1 MGTLIAG
8 QVMVLTKPGR
18 MILSRWVKNNN
29 KTHFLALTL
38 SVKSDNITDADSAIY
53 DSEVNLQNVPDK
65 TETKLVEAAVGG
77 DIEGFGKLCQRYY
90 AAMVAIGYSVLGDHQ
105 LAEDA
110 AQESFAR
117 ALVNLKNLKNKTRFA
132 PWLAAI
138 CRNVSKDML
147 TIKVRQISSSGLSQ
161 VAQNDNRVQS
171 NQEVSR
177 AIEQL
182 PVSAKELVVLRYYN
196 GLSYEQIAS
205 VLGISQ
211 AAINGRLTRAKRKI
225 AKYLRRNGFPEN
237 QL

>member
-1 MGTLIAG
+1 M
-8 QVMVLTKPGR
+8 
-18 MILSRWVKNNN
+18 
-29 KTHFLALTL
+29 
-38 SVKSDNITDADSAIY
+38 
-53 DSEVNLQNVPDK
+53 PDK

-77 DIEGFGKLCQRYY
+77 DIESFGKLCRRYY

-117 ALVNLKNLKNKTRFA
+117 ALVNLRRLKDKRRFA

-138 CRNVSKDML
+138 CRNVAKDMVA
-147 TIKVRQISSSGLSQ
+147 TKVRKISTKDFSQ
-161 VAQNDNRVQS
+161 AAWNNTDESAPVIR
-171 NQEVSR
+171 R

-182 PVSAKELVVLRYYN
+182 PISAKELVVLRYYN

-211 AAINGRLTRAKRKI
+211 AAINGRLTRAKRKM
-225 AKYLRRNGFPEN
+225 AKYLRRNGFVEN